1 MQYWKKKM
9 QAIRDQWASKCK
21 KVMKRGKSMLKIYYK
36 NSNNTIW
43 GDIYLKWEGMKILDI
58 SIMDDIERQYLGVEL
73 KIHFWWESRDT
84 A

>member
-21 KVMKRGKSMLKIYYK
+21 KVMKHGKSMLKIYYK
-36 NSNNTIW
+36 NSNNNIW

-58 SIMDDIERQYLGVEL
+58 SIMDDIERQYLG
-73 KIHFWWESRDT
+73 WN
-84 A
+84 